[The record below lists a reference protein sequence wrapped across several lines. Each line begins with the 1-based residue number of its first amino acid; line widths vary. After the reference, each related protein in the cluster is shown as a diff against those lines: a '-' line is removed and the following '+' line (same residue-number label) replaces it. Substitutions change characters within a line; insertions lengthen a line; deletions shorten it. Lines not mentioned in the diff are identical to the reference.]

1 MEVRGANLKKVRQQA
16 ESRIKTKPI
25 IRTLPAQV
33 VQPPIVPQEPQIQNA
48 AMFLESINNPPPAI
62 TTPQELRNVLSP
74 MSPIGI
80 DNINQEPE
88 DPESG
93 KFLASL
99 IAQGAA
105 GFGAGIMGGSSQDIL
120 RSTGMFDRMRESD
133 INRQDRLRQNELLRA
148 ERLGERQERQS
159 EKQDRLSEI
168 KRREDQAKLLTDPNS
183 EESKRRREVYKSL
196 GLKVSDNLSFTDLND
211 PIVLQSLRDKM
222 QEQKLAAMPR
232 GGIGVGKSKEED
244 EIKSDKKLLGEYS
257 KHTEALQ
264 SSIDTM
270 EAVKKLNRSR
280 LGKYTPDF
288 STFTQAEAGTMDR
301 AAAGLIKVL
310 AGPGTVSDS
319 DAARLGGLVPNSN
332 MTRDLAYETTKR
344 QTLEGINKALAGLRT
359 DRDLGRINETDF
371 RKIINQYNRYIKD
384 PRLELNRE
392 INQDGDIIESNV
404 QSSNTKIVTDRQTGK
419 RLEVDQEGNVIREL

>member
-1 MEVRGANLKKVRQQA
+1 MKGRGANLNIVRQQA
-16 ESRIKTKPI
+16 ASKSKARITPRSI
-25 IRTLPAQV
+25 QNS
-33 VQPPIVPQEPQIQNA
+33 IVPSPVVAQEEQPYIGNA
-48 AMFLESINNPPPAI
+48 SLSLDPIGNPPPTI
-62 TTPQELRNVLSP
+62 TTPLELRNALSP
-74 MSPIGI
+74 MSSVGI
-80 DNINQEPE
+80 DNINPEPE

-133 INRQDRLRQNELLRA
+133 INRQDRLRQNELLRD
-148 ERLGERQERQS
+148 ERLGEKK
-159 EKQDRLSEI
+159 EKQAEI
-168 KRREDQAKLLTDPNS
+168 KKREEQAKRFTDPKS
-183 EESKRRREVYKSL
+183 EESINRRQVYKSL
-196 GLKVSDNLSFTDLND
+196 GYDISEDLSYADLENQVV
-211 PIVLQSLRDKM
+211 IQSLRDKM
-222 QEQKLAAMPR
+222 QQQKLAAMPR
-232 GGIGVGKSKEED
+232 GGIGVKKSKEED

-384 PRLELNRE
+384 PKLELNRE
-392 INQDGDIIESNV
+392 INQDGDIIESNAK
-404 QSSNTKIVTDRQTGK
+404 SANTKIVTDRQTGK